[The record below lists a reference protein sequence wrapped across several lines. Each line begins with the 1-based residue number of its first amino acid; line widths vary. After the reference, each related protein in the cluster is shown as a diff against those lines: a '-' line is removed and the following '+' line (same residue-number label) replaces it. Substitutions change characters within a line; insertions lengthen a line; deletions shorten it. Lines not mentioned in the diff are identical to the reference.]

1 MFRKFTFIIIFLF
14 VSVSLIFA
22 RVHTVTSGETLTSIA
37 RRYNT
42 SIDELKRLNNLSSDM
57 IREGQR
63 LTIPNNYQQGD
74 LYVVKWG
81 ETLSGL
87 SSKFNVSIQS
97 IKNANNL
104 TSDMIREGQRLAIPG
119 HYPPPVSHQTTT
131 YTVQTSTID
140 IPSEE
145 KQTRPVLYLFSVYI
159 PPPEVDEIS
168 NLKEEI
174 PETTHVVYTS
184 DKSEQV
190 NNILNDALSYIGI
203 PYVYGGID
211 RSGFDC
217 SGLVYRVFKDHGI
230 DLPRTVTG
238 MESVGIEVLYED
250 LQPGDLLI
258 FYDPK
263 HVGIYIGN
271 GRFIHS
277 SSYRNRGVV
286 ISSLERE
293 SYASRYQSARRII
306 Y

>member
-1 MFRKFTFIIIFLF
+1 MFRRYIITILFLLI
-14 VSVSLIFA
+14 SVSLVFA
-22 RVHTVTSGETLTSIA
+22 RTHTVASGETLTSIA
-37 RRYNT
+37 RIYNT
-42 SIDELKRLNNLSSDM
+42 SIDELKRINNLSSDM

-87 SSKFNVSIQS
+87 SSKFNVTIQA

-104 TSDMIREGQRLAIPG
+104 TSEMIREGQRLAIPG
-119 HYPPPVSHQTTT
+119 HYPPPVSHQTT
-131 YTVQTSTID
+131 YTPPTSTIN
-140 IPSEE
+140 IPAEE
-145 KQTRPVLYLFSVYI
+145 KQTRPVLYLFSAYL
-159 PPPEVDEIS
+159 PPPAAVEIEDFE
-168 NLKEEI
+168 EEI
-174 PETTHVVYTS
+174 ADVSTVVYTS

-190 NNILNDALSYIGI
+190 NNILDAALSYIGI

-217 SGLVYRVFKDHGI
+217 SGLVFRVFKDHGI
-230 DLPRTVTG
+230 DLQRTVTG
-238 MESVGIEVLYED
+238 MESDGIEVTYEN
-250 LQPGDLLI
+250 LQPGDLII
-258 FYDPK
+258 FYNPK

-286 ISSLERE
+286 ISSLDRE
-293 SYASRYQSARRII
+293 SYSSRYHSARRVI